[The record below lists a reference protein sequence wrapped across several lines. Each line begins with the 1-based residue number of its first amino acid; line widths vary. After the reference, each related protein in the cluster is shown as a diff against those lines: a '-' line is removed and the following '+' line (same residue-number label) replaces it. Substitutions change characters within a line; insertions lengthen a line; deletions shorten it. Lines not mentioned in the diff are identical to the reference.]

1 MSKKALIIVDVQ
13 NDFCPGGALGV
24 PDGDKIIPIINR
36 IQGDYDLVV
45 ATKDWHPANH
55 GSFAASHEGKQV
67 QDIVRLGGLPQILWP
82 VHCVQGTE
90 GAEFVKELDTSHIAK
105 VFEKGTDPEIDPY
118 SGLYDNG
125 HKKATGL
132 SEYLKENGIEE
143 VAIAGLATD
152 YCVKFTAMDARQDGF
167 KTKVILGAC
176 RGVNLIPTDVDTA
189 IREMRLAGIE
199 MV

>member
-105 VFEKGTDPEIDPY
+105 VFEKGTDPEIDSY